1 MSFELK
7 RSHSPSES
15 SHLASTKK
23 PRSAQPEG
31 EGDPE
36 GEDHDLPP
44 TAVLSSS
51 ADTPSPEHPRE
62 LTREQYH
69 QILQTLQLRYR
80 DPSEEVSLGWLLH
93 CIHLFSGPGGCRDPN
108 DAEILLQ
115 HDPELRKNLERRDFE
130 KVLNSRTIWMDKQ
143 AAPSKRN
150 TTRPASPMT
159 PEMQQAVS
167 AAWTEP
173 YKSSGDMLESVLQM
187 YMTDPKRNRSYA
199 RYASITQ
206 SSGTGKSRMVDELAK
221 KIFCIP
227 MCLGSNQAYP
237 PPDVR
242 LLSFFESIM
251 SVDADERIER
261 IQFFLCALFE
271 TALERVKVIA
281 SELEGKSIS
290 ALASRFRDLMS
301 EGMGYRQHGRYRQEF
316 YAQVC
321 ERANALSSRPK
332 DSKEKAPRLPIPTPT
347 VSVTD
352 EKGQSTL
359 ESAAQALTSY
369 LSNIPKEPFVKITPL
384 LNTVLCFDEAQLL
397 TRGGTLDSQATLFP
411 DVRRALR
418 LVRTYPILALFLSTA
433 GNLEQFSPPSQL
445 ESSDRIVRLELVP
458 LEPIVWTPFDVFA
471 RRITKDKVWTLTEV
485 ASTNHIAHLGRPLF
499 AAMYDAAM
507 RAGDVTVWKW
517 IIDLAC
523 QKLLKTE
530 VSASTRMTPQQLL
543 ACIAVRIPIEFNPVT
558 LLQRSEENA
567 DVERNLVADHMRLL
581 LYAGA
586 GFSPI
591 ITTSASEPLLAEASS
606 SLMIPYRWSDGTG
619 TARDAA
625 SRASFDPFLAATHY
639 VGSSPLDLG
648 ERGEFATSLLLL
660 YARDRATTFA
670 VEKSQTPGTAS
681 LPEDDSAGQ
690 RRIVTVR
697 QFLEA
702 LLGDRSKECVESL
715 PRAYHA
721 REFATTPLGTAF
733 QDANIYF
740 NHFIKVQSYDVVHQ
754 EYLLLAIS
762 RGAAIIC
769 ADGHVGIDIVIPVL
783 IGTDLKKEKITA
795 ILVQARNSRHYGAR
809 VQLPVF
815 ANMNPYTCGLFDRY
829 VEDPPPVLRMVFAL
843 ASPEAAVATPS
854 VPERR
859 SVRTNRTAKFTA
871 YDIWCAG
878 ASHETFAV
886 IQEDEDAAVAKLL
899 KTVRNVREVSVEKS
913 FGEAAQSILR
923 RMQPLV
929 STGREH
935 REMFADLADVG
946 EYPLAEDAGEDIV
959 G

>member
-1 MSFELK
+1 MQQGRQSLFI
-7 RSHSPSES
+7 
-15 SHLASTKK
+15 
-23 PRSAQPEG
+23 
-31 EGDPE
+31 
-36 GEDHDLPP
+36 
-44 TAVLSSS
+44 AVL
-51 ADTPSPEHPRE
+51 
-62 LTREQYH
+62 
-69 QILQTLQLRYR
+69 
-80 DPSEEVSLGWLLH
+80 
-93 CIHLFSGPGGCRDPN
+93 
-108 DAEILLQ
+108 
-115 HDPELRKNLERRDFE
+115 
-130 KVLNSRTIWMDKQ
+130 Q
-143 AAPSKRN
+143 AQMIEP
-150 TTRPASPMT
+150 
-159 PEMQQAVS
+159 AVS

-187 YMTDPKRNRSYA
+187 YMTDPKRDRMYA
-199 RYASITQ
+199 RYASIIQ

-261 IQFFLCALFE
+261 MQFFLCALFE

-332 DSKEKAPRLPIPTPT
+332 DSKEKAPRLPSPTPT

-352 EKGQSTL
+352 EKGEKVSL

-369 LSNIPKEPFVKITPL
+369 LSKIPQDPSVKITSF
-384 LNTVLCFDEAQLL
+384 LNTVLYFDEAQLL
-397 TRGGTLDSQATLFP
+397 TRSGTLDSQATLFP

-418 LVRTYPILALFLSTA
+418 LVRTHPIFALFLSTV
-433 GNLEQFSPPSQL
+433 GKLEQFSPPSQL

-471 RRITKDKVWTLTEV
+471 RRITKDKVWTLAEV
-485 ASTNHIAHLGRPLF
+485 ASTDHIAHLGRPLF
-499 AAMYDAAM
+499 SAMYDAAM
-507 RAGDVTVWKW
+507 RAGDMTVREW
-517 IIDLAC
+517 IIHLAC
-523 QKLLKTE
+523 QKLLKAE
-530 VSASTRMTPQQLL
+530 VSASKPMTPQQLL

-567 DVERNLVADHMRLL
+567 NVERNLVADHMRLL

-606 SLMIPYRWSDGTG
+606 SLMIPCRWSDGTG

-670 VEKSQTPGTAS
+670 VEKSQTPGTSFHA
-681 LPEDDSAGQ
+681 EDDSAGQ

-721 REFATTPLGTAF
+721 REFATTPLSTAF
-733 QDANIYF
+733 QDAHIYF

-783 IGTDLKKEKITA
+783 IGTDLKKEKVTA
-795 ILVQARNSRHYGAR
+795 ILVQVKNSRHFGAR
-809 VQLPVF
+809 IQLPVF
-815 ANMNPYTCGLFDRY
+815 ANMNPYRCGVFDRY
-829 VEDPPPVLRMVFAL
+829 VEEPPPVLRMVFAL
-843 ASPEAAVATPS
+843 ASPEPAVASPR
-854 VPERR
+854 VPERE
-859 SVRTNRTAKFTA
+859 SPRTNKTAKFTA

-899 KTVRNVREVSVEKS
+899 KTVRNVREVSVKKS
-913 FGEAAQSILR
+913 FGEAAQRTLR

-929 STGREH
+929 LTGREH
-935 REMFADLADVG
+935 REMFADLADIG
-946 EYPLAEDAGEDIV
+946 EYPLAEDAEEDIV